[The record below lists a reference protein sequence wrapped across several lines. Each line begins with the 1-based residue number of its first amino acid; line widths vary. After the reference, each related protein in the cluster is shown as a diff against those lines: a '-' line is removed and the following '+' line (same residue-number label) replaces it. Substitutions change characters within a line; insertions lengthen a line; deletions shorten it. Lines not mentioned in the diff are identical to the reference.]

1 MFLSGAGAADDELFF
16 SSGSSSLSEDA
27 ISSTIFA
34 TDSSSGRR
42 RRGKKRVGSSV
53 TTSSQ
58 PSRPGPNSESSFST
72 FAISRLL
79 SLRAWRHSWLQKKK
93 SSRGIH
99 TVQSCRGECRG
110 ASECRGALHLRHLC
124 GTSSAVLSR
133 VPVASRIGCLH
144 APQFTMATHPTGS
157 SAGGRTTW

>member
-1 MFLSGAGAADDELFF
+1 MARVQPVLD
-16 SSGSSSLSEDA
+16 
-27 ISSTIFA
+27 ISKM
-34 TDSSSGRR
+34 
-42 RRGKKRVGSSV
+42 GKCC
-53 TTSSQ
+53 Q
-58 PSRPGPNSESSFST
+58 
-72 FAISRLL
+72 IS
-79 SLRAWRHSWLQKKK
+79 
-93 SSRGIH
+93 GIH